1 MALPSAY
8 WRSRGGGQCAALPP
22 RWWSVK
28 PMINVLRIPI
38 GESSFVHLGF
48 TGGTGPVRL
57 ACLRASDI
65 RYQGFGVCAFS
76 ATRQTRSL
84 APYVSRTANSR
95 EWPFSFC
102 TPWQTVKFLGS
113 GFVSHVPQKY
123 RSHML
128 RLPLEGTF
136 LSSLCHNCS
145 LSFSKLHYYL
155 RY

>member
-1 MALPSAY
+1 M
-8 WRSRGGGQCAALPP
+8 
-22 RWWSVK
+22 
-28 PMINVLRIPI
+28 
-38 GESSFVHLGF
+38 F
-48 TGGTGPVRL
+48 
-57 ACLRASDI
+57 
-65 RYQGFGVCAFS
+65 AFW

-113 GFVSHVPQKY
+113 RFVSHALQKS
-123 RSHML
+123 RFHML

-136 LSSLCHNCS
+136 LSSLCHNWAF
-145 LSFSKLHYYL
+145 SFSKLHYYL